1 MVNGKILPRQ
11 VTMRGYVMN
20 KSKQNKQKARQE
32 RLRIE
37 KHKSSIRSLYPN
49 IIYFNENV
57 VSKEFAEL
65 VKEEVAKLDY
75 EKFVKRLATFEQVLK
90 FLKVMKKIGFLG
102 SYQVLFENELLLMAD
117 KVKTPNT
124 GWIARHVNKFVY
136 SFLMVVGTEIIY
148 DKRNEFFKFWP
159 EQGFRLVYMNE
170 NIAVVFQR
178 ITKTVTDDNQTLFSP
193 MLPLKTNHN
202 NKNYKVCFTRHA
214 IDRIIDRFT
223 QEAGDY
229 NMYVKYVS
237 IYEFL
242 LHCCPKLTSS
252 LKYDAIKRQNEPYL
266 QFYFPTELDPF
277 ASAKKLDKHPTNMQS
292 LQKDSLPFI
301 DYKNKKVLR
310 PFNVFFN
317 CLGSPCAIDEEHERI
332 ICITCLLPG
341 HFPSPE
347 SILLTKKNITDVK
360 KQDKIRHAF
369 FGKIHGKSEDYVDA
383 LRFFHANGKHQ
394 MFLGEPINKK
404 HPCNITQFYM
414 KPADIPEY
422 VRSTI

>member
-1 MVNGKILPRQ
+1 MSK
-11 VTMRGYVMN
+11 N
-20 KSKQNKQKARQE
+20 KQAKQKARQE

-57 VSKEFAEL
+57 VSKEFVDL
-65 VKEEVAKLDY
+65 VKKEVAKLDY
-75 EKFVKRLATFEQVLK
+75 EKFVKRLAAFEQVLK
-90 FLKVMKKIGFLG
+90 FLKVVKKIGFLG
-102 SYQVLFENELLLMAD
+102 AYQVLFENEQLLMAD
-117 KVKTPNT
+117 KIKTPHT
-124 GWIARHVNKFVY
+124 GWIARQGNKFVY

-148 DKRNEFFKFWP
+148 DKNAEFFKFWP
-159 EQGFRLVYMNE
+159 EQGFRLVYMNDS
-170 NIAVVFQR
+170 IAVVFQR
-178 ITKTVTDDNQTLFSP
+178 ITKTVTDDNRTLFSP
-193 MLPLKTNHN
+193 MLPLKTTLND
-202 NKNYKVCFTRHA
+202 KNYKVCFTKHA

-229 NMYVKYVS
+229 NMYVKYVI

-242 LHCCPKLTSS
+242 LHCCPKLTTS
-252 LKYDAIKRQNEPYL
+252 LKYNSMQKQNEPYL

-277 ASAKKLDKHPTNMQS
+277 ASAKKLDKNPINMLPLLKES
-292 LQKDSLPFI
+292 APFI

-317 CLGSPCAIDEEHERI
+317 CLGSPCAIEEEHERI
-332 ICITCLLPG
+332 VCITCLLPG

-347 SILLTKKNITDVK
+347 SILLTKKNVNNVQM
-360 KQDKIRHAF
+360 QDKVRHAF
-369 FGKIHGKSEDYVDA
+369 FGKVHGKSDDCVNA
-383 LRFFHANGKHQ
+383 LRFFHANGRHQ
-394 MFLGEPINKK
+394 MFLGEPINKN

-422 VRSTI
+422 VRSAI